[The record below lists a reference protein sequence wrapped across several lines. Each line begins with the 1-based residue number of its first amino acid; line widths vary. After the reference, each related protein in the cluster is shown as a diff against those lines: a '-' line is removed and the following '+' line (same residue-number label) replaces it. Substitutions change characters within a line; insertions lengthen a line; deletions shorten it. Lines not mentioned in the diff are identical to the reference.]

1 MFAAF
6 AAIAGT
12 TATAQA
18 AVEPRPITS
27 MSPANGAVI
36 PVRPEGLGESSWSLR
51 SIPELQNVWVFVTL
65 TPATGTDGV
74 HLSTTDLKQWCVL
87 TPSVTDVGSYEN
99 HGCTDQYGLWTTVQ
113 RTYYWQIWAHK
124 ITPPQREYLSPIF
137 TITVG
142 STTTPPLP
150 LEGQQPASGPTTRRS
165 APTTHRSAPTTPR
178 PKCAGTRATIGGRST
193 CLRSGARC
201 YARYRKQYARHHYAC
216 VRRGGRYRLVRR

>member
-74 HLSTTDLKQWCVL
+74 HLSTTNEKQFCVL
-87 TPSVTDVGSYEN
+87 TPSLTDVGVYQNRS
-99 HGCTDQYGLWTTVQ
+99 CTNQYGAWTTVPG
-113 RTYYWQIWAHK
+113 TYYWQIRAAS
-124 ITPPQREYLSPIF
+124 ITPSQREYVSPIF

-142 STTTPPLP
+142 SSTPPPPSLG
-150 LEGQQPASGPTTRRS
+150 GQQPASAPPTRRSAPTTRRS
-165 APTTHRSAPTTPR
+165 APTTSRLR
-178 PKCAGTRATIGGRST
+178 CAGTRATIGGRST

-201 YARYRKQYARHHYAC
+201 YVRYRKQYARHHYAC